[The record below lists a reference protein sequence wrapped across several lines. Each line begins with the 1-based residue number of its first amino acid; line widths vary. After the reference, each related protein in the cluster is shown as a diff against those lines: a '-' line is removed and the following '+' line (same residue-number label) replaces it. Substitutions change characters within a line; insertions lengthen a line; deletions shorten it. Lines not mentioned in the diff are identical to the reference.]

1 MSLVTEQRVDAAL
14 SYLATTDRECA
25 AWKGAMLR
33 TEHVA
38 KVAEALAYAALRA
51 DGKGAAEDCKQGAR
65 VTEEVR
71 NAWEEHFQAVT
82 EYETVRARREREA
95 LIVDL
100 YRTESANRRQ
110 GNIQ

>member
-25 AWKGAMLR
+25 AWKGTVLR
-33 TEHVA
+33 TEHMA
-38 KVAEALAYAALRA
+38 KVAEALAYKSLE
-51 DGKGAAEDCKQGAR
+51 GSVEDRKQGAR
-65 VTEEVR
+65 LDENVKK
-71 NAWEEHFQAVT
+71 AWDEHFNAVVQ
-82 EYETVRARREREA
+82 YETVRARREREA

-110 GNIQ
+110 GNVQ